1 MILLSRNSADTGL
14 RIFNSIQH
22 YGLGIIRATFTA
34 GEPTWPYV
42 KPFGTD
48 LFLSANPESV
58 RSALRHGIAAATILP
73 KPPGE
78 TAAAAADQI
87 DTGRP
92 AGQLRIAFDGDAVIF
107 GDESERISREQG
119 VEAFGRH
126 ERERAREPL
135 SGGPFRGF
143 LSALHTLQEVFPA
156 GESAPIRTALVTA
169 RSAPAHER
177 VIRTLREWGVRL
189 DEALFLGGRHKGR
202 SCRRSV
208 PTSSSM
214 IRSTTSTVRANTWPP
229 ATYRTVSPTRGET
242 TPGGCQ
248 PLVGTAIIDA
258 HQGGHLPERCTAV
271 LDPCPPR
278 WASTE
283 SSTVEGHD
291 PSRGGRHP
299 QLQIHHLPAQALRF
313 QHHFHRRLVGAA
325 IDVDHEA
332 VHRFEVMLGVLQWP
346 CRLGRAEGI
355 TALQFIAAALPQHVA
370 LQHCADPG
378 RGHHGFHRCTAELV
392 AEAVEQGAE
401 RAGRYIRAG
410 LAYQIVVELGA
421 QAAAHARKST

>member
-1 MILLSRNSADTGL
+1 MILSDPEWQAVFLSLKVSCVAVLCSLPFGILMAWILARCRFPGKTLLDSLIHLPLVLPPTVLGYYLLVLLGRRGLIGGWLDHLGLNPVFTWQGAVIASTLAAFPLVQKLLGLNKLAGDVPPVEVILLSRNSGDTGL
-14 RIFNSIQH
+14 RIFNAIQH

-87 DTGRP
+87 DIGRP

-189 DEALFLGGRHKGR
+189 DEALFLGGRHKGPFLQAFGADIFFDD
-202 SCRRSV
+202 SQH
-208 PTSSSM
+208 
-214 IRSTTSTVRANTWPP
+214 N
-229 ATYRTVSPTRGET
+229 
-242 TPGGCQ
+242 
-248 PLVGTAIIDA
+248 IDSA
-258 HQGGHLPERCTAV
+258 RE
-271 LDPCPPR
+271 
-278 WASTE
+278 
-283 SSTVEGHD
+283 
-291 PSRGGRHP
+291 
-299 QLQIHHLPAQALRF
+299 
-313 QHHFHRRLVGAA
+313 
-325 IDVDHEA
+325 
-332 VHRFEVMLGVLQWP
+332 
-346 CRLGRAEGI
+346 
-355 TALQFIAAALPQHVA
+355 HVA
-370 LQHCADPG
+370 A
-378 RGHHGFHRCTAELV
+378 GHVPHGV
-392 AEAVEQGAE
+392 ANEG
-401 RAGRYIRAG
+401 
-410 LAYQIVVELGA
+410 
-421 QAAAHARKST
+421 